1 MSLSPLFREAD
12 VIHAY
17 SRAQAIADGVLLDV
31 SVLAQEAGFKV
42 PVALTAAV
50 WADCVAW
57 PREDPTQEEPGRLWD
72 VLTMAK
78 FEAKRH
84 GNLQVVPF
92 RVLRVPR
99 GGSKAQLTQLTLHIG
114 PGDQAEPV
122 ITILQPGED

>member
-1 MSLSPLFREAD
+1 MSLSPVFRNAD
-12 VIHAY
+12 VISAY

-31 SVLAQEAGFKV
+31 SILAQEAGFKV

-50 WADCVAW
+50 WADCIAW
-57 PREDPTQEEPGRLWD
+57 PREDRSQDEPGRLWD

-99 GGSKAQLTQLTLHIG
+99 GGTTPALIQLTLHVG